1 MDRGL
6 CPGRPAEDGL
16 TRIGR
21 ERLETASIIAKAALL
36 FVTAIVV
43 GLPLYALPATLSLPS
58 GPRPGVDELTLPE
71 AAKQLKAT
79 GLTGEALVEAAR
91 ALVAERMQYCRR
103 NSFDSPARAFERGYG
118 YCTQQA
124 YALTDLLMRLG
135 IKAHAVYAFR
145 NRFPDGTE
153 GGHTWVRVRMDGSE
167 QDIDS
172 IHYDAKTGELTF
184 TPASGVRDHSRL
196 FKWLTKWGEAAVNAH
211 RFYSTGKDRE

>member
-1 MDRGL
+1 MDRGF

-36 FVTAIVV
+36 LVAAAVIS
-43 GLPLYALPATLSLPS
+43 LPLYALPATLSLSS
-58 GPRPGVDELTLPE
+58 GPRPGIDELTLAK
-71 AAKQLKAT
+71 AARQLKAT
-79 GLTGEALVEAAR
+79 GKTGEALVEAAR

-124 YALTDLLMRLG
+124 YALADLLARLG

-153 GGHTWVRVRMDGSE
+153 GGHTWVRVSVDGAE
-167 QDIDS
+167 RDIDS
-172 IHYDAKTGELTF
+172 IHYDAETGELGF
-184 TPASGVRDHSRL
+184 TPLSTVKDHSPL
-196 FKWLTKWGEAAVNAH
+196 FQWLTKWGEAAVNAH
-211 RFYSTGKDRE
+211 RYYRTGKDRE